1 MLLQM
6 MRHGARLDRLRCTP
20 VGLLR
25 PRTQQNFLLQYR
37 AFTATRVAAQGGM
50 AHLFS
55 RPLLDFVLIISRIA
69 RITFGT
75 ALAVTTVAIGIWEGT
90 HQYVEHVAMRSAG
103 ALAVSDDEFGWASQT
118 ALDLLGKS
126 GSGSDARLGSFG
138 RHLVRSAW
146 IAENWGGGV
155 TPTALFGSAMD
166 DQHVSNHGLVLAEKF
181 LASALSVAES
191 RMLTVPES
199 IDINSGTILDP
210 TAVQLEVWHAAICE
224 RLATPSAL
232 SRAASEYEKLY
243 DAVTKAGYWSQ
254 SAVFATRLGA
264 VHSLLGHLD
273 ESDKWMQRAVAIN
286 TEGTSIT
293 HVLEGG
299 ATKSISPLDSR
310 SLISTLVAYSRIHA
324 LTSASRKDLHNAL
337 NTAVNTARLA
347 HTQSAI
353 TGGDSAKLHSLWM
366 LQQEAHLSVFIG
378 EIIYA
383 LQRTKPSL
391 MEYFSWSKHI
401 ATPEAIGGQSSHASG
416 SMSTVEWLEH
426 AQKTAENVVTALGD
440 MSAYTGSMSIPARD
454 LVTRANSVSEEA
466 KHLLTILS

>member
-6 MRHGARLDRLRCTP
+6 MRHGARLGRLTRAP
-20 VGLLR
+20 VGMLQ
-25 PRTQQNFLLQYR
+25 PRIQQNLLLQCR
-37 AFTATRVAAQGGM
+37 AFTPTRVVARGGM

-55 RPLLDFVLIISRIA
+55 RPLLDFVIIISRAA

-75 ALAVTTVAIGIWEGT
+75 ALVVATVALGTWEGT
-90 HQYVEHVAMRSAG
+90 HQYVEYVAMRSAG
-103 ALAVSDDEFGWASQT
+103 ASAGPDDEFGWASQT
-118 ALDLLGKS
+118 ALDLLGTS
-126 GSGSDARLGSFG
+126 GSGSDGRLGSFG

-166 DQHVSNHGLVLAEKF
+166 EQHVSNHGLVLAENF

-191 RMLTVPES
+191 RKLTVPES
-199 IDINSGTILDP
+199 IDINSGVTLDP
-210 TAVQLEVWHAAICE
+210 TAVQLEAWHAAICE
-224 RLATPSAL
+224 RIATPPAL

-243 DAVTKAGYWSQ
+243 DAVTKAGYPSQ
-254 SAVFATRLGA
+254 SAAFATRLGA

-273 ESDKWMQRAVAIN
+273 ESEKWMQRAVAIS
-286 TEGTSIT
+286 TEGASIT
-293 HVLEGG
+293 NVLEGG
-299 ATKSISPLDSR
+299 ATKPISPLDSR
-310 SLISTLVAYSRIHA
+310 SVISTLVAYSRIHA

-337 NTAVNTARLA
+337 YTAVNAARLA

-353 TGGDSAKLHSLWM
+353 TGGASAKLHSLWM

-401 ATPEAIGGQSSHASG
+401 ATPQTIGGQSNHASG
-416 SMSTVEWLEH
+416 TMSTVEWLEH

-440 MSAYTGSMSIPARD
+440 MSAYTGAMSIPARN

-466 KHLLTILS
+466 KRLLTILS